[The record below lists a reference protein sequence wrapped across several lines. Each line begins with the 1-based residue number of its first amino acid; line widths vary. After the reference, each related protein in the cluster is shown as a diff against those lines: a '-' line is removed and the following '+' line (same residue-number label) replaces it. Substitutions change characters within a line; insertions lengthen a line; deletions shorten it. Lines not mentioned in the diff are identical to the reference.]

1 MKNGEVLELYET
13 LQRIS
18 QNNDLKLSVAL
29 GYMMA
34 KNKEKLRQ
42 EATIIYGLRRDIIM
56 EHGRVEG
63 KDIIVPNEY
72 IDEVNRKVNDL
83 MEIENDVEI
92 TKVPVD
98 LFENIELN
106 MEDIEGLSN
115 MLFLKP
121 VIMTT
126 GPANIEKTSD

>member
-18 QNNDLKLSVAL
+18 QNKDLKFSVAL

-42 EATIIYGLRRDIIM
+42 EAVIIYRLRRDIIM
-56 EHGRVEG
+56 EHGRIDG

-72 IDEVNRKVNDL
+72 VDEVNKKVNDL

-92 TKVPVD
+92 MQVPID
-98 LFENIELN
+98 AFENLELN
-106 MEDIEGLSN
+106 MEDIEGL
-115 MLFLKP
+115 MKMVQPF
-121 VIMTT
+121 VFT
-126 GPANIEKTSD
+126 GPPILEEKTDE

>member
-18 QNNDLKLSVAL
+18 QNKDLKFNVKL
-29 GYMMA
+29 GYAMA

-42 EATIIYGLRRDIIM
+42 EATIIYNLRRDIIM

-63 KDIIVPNEY
+63 KDIVVPNEY
-72 IDEVNRKVNDL
+72 IDEVNKKVNDL

-92 TKVPVD
+92 ILVPID
-98 LFENIELN
+98 AFDELELN
-106 MEDIEGLSN
+106 MEDIEGL
-115 MLFLKP
+115 MRMVEPF
-121 VIMTT
+121 IIT
-126 GPANIEKTSD
+126 GPPILEKTDE

>member
-1 MKNGEVLELYET
+1 
-13 LQRIS
+13 
-18 QNNDLKLSVAL
+18 
-29 GYMMA
+29 MA

-56 EHGRVEG
+56 EYGQMNG
-63 KDIIVPNEY
+63 KDIVVPNEY
-72 IDEVNRKVNDL
+72 VDEVNKKVNDL

-106 MEDIEGLSN
+106 MEDIEGLSG
-115 MLFLKP
+115 M
-121 VIMTT
+121 I
-126 GPANIEKTSD
+126 

>member
-18 QNNDLKLSVAL
+18 QNKDLKFSVKL
-29 GYMMA
+29 GYAMA

-42 EATIIYGLRRDIIM
+42 EAAIIYNLRRDIIM
-56 EHGRVEG
+56 EHGRVDG

-72 IDEVNRKVNDL
+72 VDEVNKKVNDL

-92 TKVPVD
+92 ILVPIDAFED
-98 LFENIELN
+98 LELN
-106 MEDIEGLSN
+106 MEDIEGL
-115 MLFLKP
+115 MRMVQPF
-121 VIMTT
+121 IIT
-126 GPANIEKTSD
+126 GPPILEEKDG

>member
-18 QNNDLKLSVAL
+18 QNKELKFSVAL
-29 GYMMA
+29 GYTMA

-56 EHGRVEG
+56 EHGRVDG
-63 KDIIVPNEY
+63 NDIIVPNEY
-72 IDEVNRKVNDL
+72 VDEVNKKVNDL
-83 MEIENDVEI
+83 MEIENDVEVI
-92 TKVPVD
+92 KVPVN

-106 MEDIEGLSN
+106 MEDIEGLSD
-115 MLFLKP
+115 MIQPFEF
-121 VIMTT
+121 T
-126 GPANIEKTSD
+126 GPPILQEKDG

>member
-13 LQRIS
+13 LQRIG
-18 QNNDLKLSVAL
+18 QNKELKFSVAL
-29 GYMMA
+29 GYTMA

-56 EHGRVEG
+56 EYGQTNG
-63 KDIIVPNEY
+63 KDIVVPNEY
-72 IDEVNRKVNDL
+72 IDEVNKKVNDL

-92 TKVPVD
+92 IKVPVD

-106 MEDIEGLSN
+106 MEDIEGLSG
-115 MLFLKP
+115 MIQPFEFVGTP
-121 VIMTT
+121 I
-126 GPANIEKTSD
+126 

>member
-18 QNNDLKLSVAL
+18 WNKELKLSVAL
-29 GYMMA
+29 GYTMA

-63 KDIIVPNEY
+63 KDIVVPNEY
-72 IDEVNRKVNDL
+72 VDEVNKKVNDL
-83 MEIENDVEI
+83 MDIENDVEV
-92 TKVPVD
+92 TKVPID
-98 LFENIELN
+98 LFDNIELSI
-106 MEDIEGLSN
+106 EDIEGLSG
-115 MLFLKP
+115 MIQPFEFVRTP
-121 VIMTT
+121 I
-126 GPANIEKTSD
+126 